1 MVSEVDGLDKPWD
14 GINVPTSLW
23 DGDMGQLEHDD
34 VPASFHQLL
43 SPADVRNYDSTSLGT
58 PFTSET
64 DNASTNLDFDEDCI
78 ESGEIRVVRYLPMAY
93 FRGKLIDHF
102 DIMW

>member
-1 MVSEVDGLDKPWD
+1 MLLEVNRLNKPWD
-14 GINVPTSLW
+14 GISVPTSSW

-34 VPASFHQLL
+34 VPASFNRLL
-43 SPADVRNYDSTSLGT
+43 SPADVRNYDSTSL
-58 PFTSET
+58 
-64 DNASTNLDFDEDCI
+64 EDYI
-78 ESGEIRVVRYLPMAY
+78 VEGEIRVLRNLPMAY